1 MVGPPQ
7 HFLNFFPLPQG
18 HALLRPTFGCMAVAT
33 VRSQQEAIELILCD
47 IVTVLYPQNLG
58 QLV

>member
-18 HALLRPTFGCMAVAT
+18 YASFRPTFGWIAMAT
-33 VRSQQEAIELILCD
+33 VRSQQEAIELLEFF
-47 IVTVLYPQNLG
+47 VG
-58 QLV
+58 

>member
-18 HALLRPTFGCMAVAT
+18 YASFRPTLGCMALAT
-33 VRSQQEAIELILCD
+33 VRSQQEAIELIPSD
-47 IVTVLYPQNLG
+47 IVTVLYSQTLD